1 MTIEH
6 FEDLP
11 STDILHFLEHINEY
25 TATEKVDGSQLLFGI
40 DEKGF
45 YTSRETKGG
54 GRVYD
59 IAEYELAFHTTYRR
73 MAHVALQ
80 SSLARLVNAGMKV
93 DDQVEVEVLY
103 GLLPNVI
110 EYSDATNYLI
120 FLRTTSGTV
129 DINQLQSAF
138 ENHTLTVSLDVPRTD
153 DGITICNKHESAL
166 WSFVR
171 VPLWEYDTGALDE
184 NLKVRIEFYSEF
196 LSREVTEMGIS
207 YADLLSI
214 HLGRV
219 SKYAIGKEA
228 ISKLRD
234 TVRMYDTAH
243 RLSMKI
249 ELLNSIVR
257 NRPSNLGPTN
267 GFIEGV
273 VFTRPDGKM
282 FKLVDKDLFREVQQF
297 YWQMRNDKVFDTD
310 ELTIPVL
317 DSNLDKYIKAR
328 KQYRLT
334 VPFVDRI
341 FKYSEPVHQRT
352 LETFASKR
360 RRILNETR

>member
-1 MTIEH
+1 MSIKH
-6 FEDLP
+6 FEDLS
-11 STDILHFLEHINEY
+11 STDILHFLENINEY

-59 IAEYELAFHTTYRR
+59 VAEYELDFHTTYRR
-73 MAHVALQ
+73 MAHAALQ
-80 SSLARLVNAGMKV
+80 SSMNLLVAAGMQV
-93 DDQVEVEVLY
+93 GDQVEVEVLY

-110 EYSDATNYLI
+110 EYSDTTSYLI
-120 FLRTTSGTV
+120 FLRTTAGSV

-138 ENHTLTVSLDVPRTD
+138 DNHTLTVSLDVPRTD
-153 DGITICNKHESAL
+153 DGITIRNVHESAL
-166 WSFVR
+166 WSFAR
-171 VPLWEYDTGALDE
+171 VPIWKFDVAALDE
-184 NLKVRIEFYSEF
+184 NLKFRIEFYSEF
-196 LSREVTEMGIS
+196 LSRRVTEMDIS

-234 TVRMYDTAH
+234 TVRSYDNAH

-249 ELLNSIVR
+249 ELLDSIVR
-257 NRPSNLGPTN
+257 NRPSNLGPSN

-282 FKLVDKDLFREVQQF
+282 FKLVDKDLFRAVQQF
-297 YWQMRNDKVFDTD
+297 YWQVRNDDALETD
-310 ELTIPVL
+310 ELTIPDL
-317 DSNLDKYIKAR
+317 DLILDKYIKAR
-328 KQYRLT
+328 DEYKLELSYTNR
-334 VPFVDRI
+334 V
-341 FKYSEPVHQRT
+341 FKYNDSVHQRT
-352 LETFASKR
+352 LETFAAKR
-360 RRILNETR
+360 RRLI